1 MSTAPEIVVTG
12 RGVVSS
18 IGEGAERSS
27 TRFSAKKSGIAD
39 GIGACTEFDPEVAMT
54 PKDVRRSDRYT
65 HLAVAAATQAAEEAN
80 IPDGVDLE
88 RLGVLVGTGVGGL
101 SRSRS
106 SAATSS
112 RAASARC
119 PRTSCR

>member
-1 MSTAPEIVVTG
+1 MSPPEIVVTG

-18 IGEGAERSS
+18 IGEGAEA
-27 TRFSAKKSGIAD
+27 FFDALLAKKSGIAD
-39 GIGACTEFDPEVAMT
+39 GIGACTEFDPEAAMT
-54 PKDVRRSDRYT
+54 PKEARRSDRYT
-65 HLAVAAATQAAEEAN
+65 HLAVAAATQAAEEAGC
-80 IPDGVDLE
+80 PTASTSSGSACSSAPASA
-88 RLGVLVGTGVGGL
+88 GC
-101 SRSRS
+101 SRSSS